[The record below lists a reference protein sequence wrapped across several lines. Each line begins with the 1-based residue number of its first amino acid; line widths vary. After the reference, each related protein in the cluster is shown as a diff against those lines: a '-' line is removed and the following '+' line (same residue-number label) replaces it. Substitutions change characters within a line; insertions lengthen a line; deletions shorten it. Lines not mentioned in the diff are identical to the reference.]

1 MSLPQ
6 ELLLQSKSF
15 LSWNRRFGRRGN
27 SYVYVGETYTNSAA
41 DEKHYTPIEV
51 AKQWGVSPDI
61 VRSVFRDEPG
71 VLKIERPGTNA
82 KRYYSTLRIP
92 ESVLVR
98 VHTRLTS
105 RPTVLK

>member
-1 MSLPQ
+1 
-6 ELLLQSKSF
+6 
-15 LSWNRRFGRRGN
+15 
-27 SYVYVGETYTNSAA
+27 VYIGDTYTNSMA

-82 KRYYSTLRIP
+82 KRCYSTLRIP

-105 RPTVLK
+105 RPAVLK